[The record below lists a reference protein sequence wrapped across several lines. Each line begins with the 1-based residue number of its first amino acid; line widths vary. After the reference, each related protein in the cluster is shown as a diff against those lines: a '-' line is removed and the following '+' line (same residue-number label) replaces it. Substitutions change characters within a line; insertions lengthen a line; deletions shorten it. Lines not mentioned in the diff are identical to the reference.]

1 MAKEDDEFW
10 GGATHLEK
18 TFIVFEWVVIIIAS
32 VIIFLVKNEIVL

>member
-1 MAKEDDEFW
+1 MVKEECDFW
-10 GGATHLEK
+10 GDATHLEK